1 MRRVPRIIR
10 ALFIGALFV
19 LLILPISAHAE
30 IHTNILKNVRISSV
44 DESLQYLAEH
54 QDISGGITEEND
66 STSIDRVTAW
76 ATIAFA
82 SAGYDP
88 ATVKQSGGQSLVDY
102 ISSRACTY
110 SSATDIERTILALA
124 AADVD
129 LDKITGCDLQAKL
142 DAQKDPSGK
151 IGPDIMSTIF
161 GALAYSSIDA
171 PIDQTTINFIINK
184 QNQDSEDKGGWI
196 SGCWDFGCVIE
207 TDATSQAIMALAA
220 AGYKSTDVIS
230 AAKEYIRSEQ
240 TATGGIKYMT
250 SCTDSDS
257 WSDAYAL
264 QAIYALGESPTDS
277 EWIINGKS
285 ILDDIARFKKND
297 NSYLSSTDPDWG
309 DTTPV
314 WTTSIVIPALAGKP
328 LGWRVV
334 DLKPYGVTAPD
345 EPIDN
350 SNNQN
355 PTDQSAAPAPAE
367 QSAVDNNTV
376 ATSTVAD
383 QNTTTTPEITDY
395 TANSSGDAIAE
406 SAPEEIDVPQVLGDT
421 NTNQPQSKST
431 VVTWLIISG
440 IGLVIGAGLSIV
452 LGRFKLILPMIIVA
466 IFISIPAATSANRA
480 AVYVRHGDGS
490 TNQKCVDFSENS
502 INGFKLL
509 QRGGLNPILD
519 RGFLVSINGEKAK
532 TFDDIG
538 SQNDY
543 WSYWRL
549 RDGSWIYSKAS
560 ATSSKVSDGD
570 VDGWQ
575 RGGSGLMLSTVSFN
589 DICPPV
595 QSSTADSTS
604 PPAAAAASTDDNPP
618 PAPTSNEN
626 NQSANSA
633 VTKTDSSS
641 STQTAVNNDQEL
653 ASVKGAST
661 IKNDDNTDQPKTIAY
676 AIPIVAASIVLGF
689 IIHRAI
695 LKWKFRGNR

>member
-1 MRRVPRIIR
+1 MRSVAKIIR
-10 ALFIGALFV
+10 ALFVGALFV
-19 LLILPISAHAE
+19 LLILPISTHAE
-30 IHTNILKNVRISSV
+30 DHSNILENVRMSSI
-44 DESLQYLAEH
+44 DGSLQYLAEH
-54 QDISGGITEEND
+54 QDISGGISEEND
-66 STSIDRVTAW
+66 DSSIDRVTAW
-76 ATIAFA
+76 AAVAFA

-102 ISSRACTY
+102 INSRACTY

-124 AADVD
+124 AANVD
-129 LDKITGCDLQAKL
+129 LDKITGCDLQAEL
-142 DAQKDPSGK
+142 NAQKDPSGK

-161 GALAYSSIDA
+161 GALAYSSINSS
-171 PIDQTTINFIINK
+171 IDQTTIDYIVS
-184 QNQDSEDKGGWI
+184 QQQGDGGWN
-196 SGCWDFGCVIE
+196 SGWGTESNI
-207 TDATSQAIMALAA
+207 TAQAIMALSA
-220 AGYKSTDVIS
+220 AGFDKTSMTITN
-230 AAKEYIRSEQ
+230 AKQYLKNLQITS
-240 TATGGIKYMT
+240 GGIKYDT
-250 SCTDSDS
+250 NFWSVD
-257 WSDAYAL
+257 SDAYSDAYTL
-264 QAIYALGESPTDS
+264 QAISILGESANDDYWMVDS
-277 EWIINGKS
+277 KS
-285 ILDDIARFKKND
+285 ILSDLARFQKD
-297 NSYLSSTDPDWG
+297 DGSYLFSADPDWG

-314 WTTSIVIPALAGKP
+314 WTTSIVVPALEGKP
-328 LGWRVV
+328 LGWRGV
-334 DLKPYGVTAPD
+334 DLKPYTMTNPD
-345 EPIDN
+345 EPVDN
-350 SNNQN
+350 SQDQN

-367 QSAVDNNTV
+367 QNTVDNNTA
-376 ATSTVAD
+376 ATSTVSD
-383 QNTTTTPEITDY
+383 QNISPTPEITDY
-395 TANSSGDAIAE
+395 TANSSSDTITE
-406 SAPEEIDVPQVLGDT
+406 STPEKIDVPQVLGDT

-452 LGRFKLILPMIIVA
+452 LGRFKLLLPLVIVA
-466 IFISIPAATSANRA
+466 ILISIPAATSANRA

-560 ATSSKVSDGD
+560 ATSSKVSDDD

-604 PPAAAAASTDDNPP
+604 PPAAAAASVDDNPP
-618 PAPTSNEN
+618 SAPTSNDN
-626 NQSANSA
+626 NQSTCTIA
-633 VTKTDSSS
+633 TKIDSSS
-641 STQTAVNNDQEL
+641 STQPATNNDQEL
-653 ASVKGAST
+653 ASVKGTST
-661 IKNDDNTDQPKTIAY
+661 IKNDDDTNQPKTIAY

-689 IIHRAI
+689 IIHRATKRLI
-695 LKWKFRGNR
+695 KRVDAGLKKE